1 MKATSSGAGIRTRVL
16 GVAIAILVV
25 TLALWAWV
33 VVAVF
38 DDTLTRTARNHADF
52 QASQLADQ
60 LTTLPMDQVVP
71 SGRGYGDVVLQVL
84 SRDGRVLATSDT
96 GADAPITSLRPEPGR
111 SESEQVSAVAGVD
124 QDAFVVVA
132 HGTTSPAGEPLIAVV
147 ANPVHV
153 EEGTISRLVLVGIIA
168 GLLVL
173 GITTVL
179 VRWAVGAALTPVER
193 MRGQLAGIDGRTMG
207 DRVAVPATGDE
218 LTRLGDTMNRM
229 LERLEGAYATQKA
242 FVSDASH
249 ELRSPLATVR
259 TSVELASA
267 DPTGRVWEETR
278 GTLMTEILRLQAL
291 VEDLLTLSK
300 YDAGALPLRTREC
313 DLDDLVLAAVR
324 RLRGETDLA
333 VEVSLEPV
341 RAVADPDRLGQVLR
355 NLLDNAARH
364 AAGRIRVTLAS
375 SADGARVTVDNDG
388 AAVPEDQRAVV
399 FERFVR
405 LDDTRDRDSGGSG
418 LGLAIAA
425 DLVRGHGGSI
435 ATSETDDGWCRF
447 EFVLPP
453 TSAAATDAQ
462 PTAFNR

>member
-1 MKATSSGAGIRTRVL
+1 
-16 GVAIAILVV
+16 
-25 TLALWAWV
+25 
-33 VVAVF
+33 
-38 DDTLTRTARNHADF
+38 
-52 QASQLADQ
+52 
-60 LTTLPMDQVVP
+60 VP
-71 SGRGYGDVVLQVL
+71 
-84 SRDGRVLATSDT
+84 
-96 GADAPITSLRPEPGR
+96 
-111 SESEQVSAVAGVD
+111 AVAGVD
-124 QDAFVVVA
+124 QDAFLVVA
-132 HGTTSPAGEPLIAVV
+132 RGTTSPEGEPLIAVV

-153 EEGTISRLVLVGIIA
+153 EEGTISRLVLVGVIA

-229 LERLEGAYATQKA
+229 LERLEGAYASQKA

-313 DLDDLVLAAVR
+313 DLDDLVLDAVR

-333 VEVSLEPV
+333 VELGLEPV

-364 AAGRIRVTLAS
+364 AVGRIRVTLAS
-375 SADGARVTVDNDG
+375 SGHGARVTVDNDG
-388 AAVPEDQRAVV
+388 PPVPEDQRAVV

-405 LDDTRDRDSGGSG
+405 LDETRDRDSGGSG

-425 DLVRGHGGSI
+425 DLVRGHGGTI

-447 EFVLPP
+447 EFELPAP
-453 TSAAATDAQ
+453 EGPPHGERPADGQ

>member
-1 MKATSSGAGIRTRVL
+1 MMAVPSGVGIRTRVL

-25 TLALWAWV
+25 TLVVWAWV

-38 DDTLTRTARNHADF
+38 DNTLARTARNHADF
-52 QASQLADQ
+52 QAAQLADQ
-60 LTTLPMDQVVP
+60 LTTLPMAQVVP

-96 GADAPITSLRPEPGR
+96 GADTPITRLRPADGE
-111 SESEQVSAVAGVD
+111 SVSEQVGSVAGVD

-132 HGTTSPAGEPLIAVV
+132 QGTTGLGGEPLIAVV

-153 EEGTISRLVLVGIIA
+153 EEGTISRLVLVGVVA

-173 GITTVL
+173 AITTVL
-179 VRWAVGAALTPVER
+179 VRWAVGAALSPVER

-207 DRVAVPATGDE
+207 DRVAVPETGDE

-267 DPTGRVWEETR
+267 DPTGRVWQETR

-291 VEDLLTLSK
+291 VEDLLTLSR

-313 DLDDLVLAAVR
+313 DLDDVVLDAVR

-333 VEVSLEPV
+333 VDLSLEPV

-364 AAGRIRVTLAS
+364 AAGRIRVALTGSDGGATL
-375 SADGARVTVDNDG
+375 TVDNDG
-388 AAVPEDQRAVV
+388 APVPEDARAAV

-425 DLVRGHGGSI
+425 DLVRGHGGTI
-435 ATSETDDGWCRF
+435 ATSESDDGWCRF
-447 EFVLPP
+447 EVVLPP
-453 TSAAATDAQ
+453 PEERPADGQ
-462 PTAFNR
+462 PTALSR